1 MPQLKGRAGAGASA
15 FRWMFLSPEQPQAR
29 LPPMIGKTFT
39 TMLGGRE
46 LSIETGKLAKLVSG
60 SVTVRYGDTLLLVTA
75 QASDSQSKLDF
86 LPLTVEFE
94 ERHYAVGK
102 IPGSFQR
109 REGRPGEKAILS
121 ARITDRQIR
130 PLFPKGYR
138 HETQVIITV
147 LSADGQNA
155 PDVLGPIGAAAALSI
170 SDIPWAGPTACVRVG
185 QIDGQYVVNPTTEQL
200 TRSRMDLVVAGTR
213 EAVMMVECGAQTV
226 SEDDLVGAIEFAHA
240 EMQGVIALIEQMRA
254 EVGHEKFNFL
264 EEEGPATDYV
274 PELTEKAKA
283 AGLRDA
289 LLTHGKKDRS
299 ARLKALRNGLIE
311 SYVPDPTAEG
321 SAELTQALK
330 DAFGKVEKRELRRL
344 ILEENLRADGRDSK
358 TVRPIWI
365 EARPLPTAH
374 GSAVF
379 TRGETQ
385 VLGVTTLGTERDEIL
400 IDDLTAESGDKFLLH
415 YNFPP
420 YSTGEVK
427 RMGGQSRRE
436 IGHGNLAKRAI
447 RAVLPSFEEFPYVI
461 RVVGDV
467 LESNGSSSMGTVCAG
482 TLSLMDAGVPLK
494 APVAGVAMGLVMEG
508 EQYRVLTDI
517 LGLEDALGDMDFK
530 VCGTAEG
537 VTALQMDIKVGGITP
552 QIMREALAQAKEGR
566 LHILGKMAEV
576 LAAPRSELSPT
587 APRILSLKINPEL
600 IGKVIG
606 PGGKQ
611 VRELEAMGAQ
621 VTIEEDGTV
630 RIFSA
635 SGESAEAVKA
645 RIEAVTKEAKV
656 GEEFEG
662 TVVKIAPFGAFVNL
676 FPGQD
681 GMLHISQLSEQRV
694 ENVEDVLTVGDKLKV
709 KIANIDDRG
718 KIDLIRP
725 ELEGKVPLRE
735 PRAPRGGDRGPRRDG
750 DRGGDRGP
758 RREFSDRGPRPEG
771 ARSERPEGQ
780 RTERPAT
787 APATQE
793 SSQSSDAPATPVF
806 PRRED

>member
-1 MPQLKGRAGAGASA
+1 
-15 FRWMFLSPEQPQAR
+15 
-29 LPPMIGKTFT
+29 MIGKTYT
-39 TMLGGRE
+39 TVLGGRE
-46 LSIETGKLAKLVSG
+46 LSIETGRLAKLVSG
-60 SVTVRYGDTLLLVTA
+60 SVTVRYGDTMLLVTA
-75 QASDSQSKLDF
+75 QASDTQSKLDF

-102 IPGSFQR
+102 IPGSFHR

-147 LSADGQNA
+147 VSADGQNA
-155 PDVLGPIGAAAALSI
+155 PDVLGPIGASAALSL

-185 QIDGQYVVNPTTEQL
+185 QVDGQFVVNPTAEQL
-200 TRSRMDLVVAGTR
+200 SRSRMDLVVAGTKD
-213 EAVMMVECGAQTV
+213 AVMMVECGAQTV
-226 SEDDLVGAIEFAHA
+226 GEDELVAAIEFAHA
-240 EMQGVIALIEQMRA
+240 EMQGVIGLIETMRA
-254 EVGHEKFNFL
+254 ELGQEKFNFVAAA
-264 EEEGPATDYV
+264 GPSVDYV
-274 PELTEKAKA
+274 PEMAERALA

-289 LLTHGKKDRS
+289 LLTPKKKDRS
-299 ARLKALRNGLIE
+299 ARTKAVRNAVIE
-311 SYVPDPTAEG
+311 AMVPDVAAEG
-321 SAELTQALK
+321 AEEKIAALK
-330 DAFGKVEKRELRRL
+330 DAYSKVEKQELRRL
-344 ILEENLRADGRDSK
+344 ILEDDLRADGRNSR

-365 EARPLPTAH
+365 EARALPRAH
-374 GSAVF
+374 GSAIF

-400 IDDLTAESGDKFLLH
+400 IDDLTEETGDKFLLH

-436 IGHGNLAKRAI
+436 VGHGNLAKRAI

-467 LESNGSSSMGTVCAG
+467 LESNGSSSMATVCAG
-482 TLSLMDAGVPLK
+482 ILSLMDAGVPIK

-508 EQYRVLTDI
+508 ERYRVLTDI
-517 LGLEDALGDMDFK
+517 LGMEDALGDMDFK
-530 VCGTAEG
+530 VCGSAEG

-552 QIMREALAQAKEGR
+552 AIMREALAQAREGR

-576 LAAPRSELSPT
+576 LAAPRAELSPT
-587 APRILSLKINPEL
+587 APRIVSMKINPEL

-621 VTIEEDGTV
+621 VTIEEDGTI

-635 SGESAEAVKA
+635 DAAAAQAVQAKIA
-645 RIEAVTKEAKV
+645 GLTKEAKV
-656 GEEFEG
+656 GEEFHG
-662 TVVKIAPFGAFVNL
+662 TVVKTAAFGAFVNL

-681 GMLHISQLSEQRV
+681 GMLHISQISEERV
-694 ENVEDVLTVGDKLKV
+694 NAVEDVLKVGDKLHV
-709 KIANIDDRG
+709 KIVNIDDRG
-718 KIDLIRP
+718 KIDLVRP
-725 ELEGKVPLRE
+725 ELEGKVA
-735 PRAPRGGDRGPRRDG
+735 PRAPREPRSGDRGDRGPRRDFG
-750 DRGGDRGP
+750 DRGDRGP
-758 RREFSDRGPRPEG
+758 RREGGERREFSGERTDRGPRPE
-771 ARSERPEGQ
+771 
-780 RTERPAT
+780 RTEAGDAPAP
-787 APATQE
+787 APATDRNSNE
-793 SSQSSDAPATPVF
+793 
-806 PRRED
+806 

>member
-1 MPQLKGRAGAGASA
+1 
-15 FRWMFLSPEQPQAR
+15 
-29 LPPMIGKTFT
+29 MIGKTYT

-60 SVTVRYGDTLLLVTA
+60 SVTVRYGDTMLLVTA
-75 QASDSQSKLDF
+75 QASDTQSKLDF

-102 IPGSFQR
+102 IPGSFHR

-147 LSADGQNA
+147 VSADGQNA
-155 PDVLGPIGAAAALSI
+155 PDVLGPIGASAALSL

-185 QIDGQYVVNPTTEQL
+185 QVDGQFVVNPTAEQL
-200 TRSRMDLVVAGTR
+200 SRSRMDLVVAGTKD
-213 EAVMMVECGAQTV
+213 AVMMVECGAQTV
-226 SEDDLVGAIEFAHA
+226 GEDELVAAIEFAHA
-240 EMQGVIALIEQMRA
+240 EMQGVIGLIETMRA
-254 EVGHEKFNFL
+254 ELGQEKFNFVAAA
-264 EEEGPATDYV
+264 GPSVDYV
-274 PELTEKAKA
+274 PEMAERALA

-289 LLTHGKKDRS
+289 LLTPKKKDRS
-299 ARLKALRNGLIE
+299 ARTKAVRNAVIE
-311 SYVPDPTAEG
+311 AMVPDVAAEG
-321 SAELTQALK
+321 AEEKIAALK
-330 DAFGKVEKRELRRL
+330 DAYSKVEKQELRRL
-344 ILEENLRADGRDSK
+344 ILEDDLRADGRNSR

-365 EARPLPTAH
+365 EARALPRAH
-374 GSAVF
+374 GSAIF

-400 IDDLTAESGDKFLLH
+400 IDDLTEETGDKFLLH

-436 IGHGNLAKRAI
+436 VGHGNLAKRAI

-467 LESNGSSSMGTVCAG
+467 LESNGSSSMATVCAG
-482 TLSLMDAGVPLK
+482 ILSLMDAGVPIK

-508 EQYRVLTDI
+508 ERYRVLTDI
-517 LGLEDALGDMDFK
+517 LGMEDALGDMDFK
-530 VCGTAEG
+530 VCGSAEG

-552 QIMREALAQAKEGR
+552 AIMREALAQAREGR

-576 LAAPRSELSPT
+576 LAAPRAELSPT
-587 APRILSLKINPEL
+587 APRIVSMKINPEL

-621 VTIEEDGTV
+621 VTIEEDGTI

-635 SGESAEAVKA
+635 DAAAAQAVQAKIA
-645 RIEAVTKEAKV
+645 GLTKEAKV
-656 GEEFEG
+656 GEEFHG
-662 TVVKIAPFGAFVNL
+662 TVVKTAAFGAFVNL

-681 GMLHISQLSEQRV
+681 GMLHISQISEERV
-694 ENVEDVLTVGDKLKV
+694 NAVEDVLKVGDKLHV
-709 KIANIDDRG
+709 KIVNIDDRG
-718 KIDLIRP
+718 KIDLVRP
-725 ELEGKVPLRE
+725 ELEGKVA
-735 PRAPRGGDRGPRRDG
+735 PRAPREPRSGDRGDRGPRRDFG
-750 DRGGDRGP
+750 DRGDRGP
-758 RREFSDRGPRPEG
+758 RREGGERREFSGERTDRGPRPE
-771 ARSERPEGQ
+771 
-780 RTERPAT
+780 RTEAGDAPAP
-787 APATQE
+787 APATDRNSNE
-793 SSQSSDAPATPVF
+793 
-806 PRRED
+806 

>member
-1 MPQLKGRAGAGASA
+1 
-15 FRWMFLSPEQPQAR
+15 
-29 LPPMIGKTFT
+29 MIGKTYT

-46 LSIETGKLAKLVSG
+46 LSIETGRLAKLVSG
-60 SVTVRYGDTLLLVTA
+60 SVTLRYGDTLLLVTA
-75 QASDSQSKLDF
+75 QARDEKSLLDF

-155 PDVLGPIGAAAALSI
+155 PDVLGPIGASAALSV

-185 QIDGQYVVNPTTEQL
+185 QIDGQYVVNPTAEQL
-200 TRSRMDLVVAGTR
+200 ERSVMDLVVAGTR
-213 EAVMMVECGAQTV
+213 DAVMMVEAGAQTV
-226 SEDDLVGAIEFAHA
+226 DEETLVGAIEFAHA
-240 EMQGVIALIEQMRA
+240 EMQGVIGLIETMRA
-254 EVGHEKFNFL
+254 EIGLEKFNFL
-264 EEEGPATDYV
+264 AESDLSTDLV
-274 PELTEKAKA
+274 PELAEA
-283 AGLRDA
+283 ARVGGLRGA
-289 LLTHGKKDRS
+289 LLTVKKKERS
-299 ARLKALRNGLIE
+299 ANLKALRDRLIAE
-311 SYVPDPTAEG
+311 RVPEDAEDA
-321 SAELTQALK
+321 AERTLALK
-330 DAFGKVEKRELRRL
+330 AAFGKVEKQELRRL
-344 ILEENLRADGRDSK
+344 ILEDDLRADGRNSK

-365 EARPLPTAH
+365 ETRPLPRAH
-374 GSAVF
+374 GSAIF

-385 VLGVTTLGTERDEIL
+385 VLGVATLGTERDEIL
-400 IDDLTAESGDKFLLH
+400 IDDLSSETGDKFLLH

-461 RVVGDV
+461 RVVGEV
-467 LESNGSSSMGTVCAG
+467 LESNGSSSMATVCAG

-508 EQYRVLTDI
+508 ERYRILTDI

-530 VCGTAEG
+530 VCGSADG

-552 QIMREALAQAKEGR
+552 AVMREALAQAREAR

-576 LAAPRSELSPT
+576 LAAPRAELSPT
-587 APRILSLKINPEL
+587 APRIVSMKINPEL

-621 VTIEEDGTV
+621 VTIEEDGTI

-635 SGESAEAVKA
+635 SGEAAEAVRA
-645 RIEAVTKEAKV
+645 RISGLTREAKV

-662 TVVKIAPFGAFVNL
+662 TVVKTAPFGAFVNL
-676 FPGQD
+676 YPGQD
-681 GMLHISQLSEQRV
+681 GMLHISQMSEERI
-694 ENVEDVLTVGDKLKV
+694 NAVEDVLNVGDKLRV
-709 KIANIDDRG
+709 KIVNVDDRG

-725 ELEGKVPLRE
+725 ELEGKIA
-735 PRAPRGGDRGPRRDG
+735 PRAPREPRGDRGPRP
-750 DRGGDRGP
+750 DRGDRGP
-758 RREFSDRGPRPEG
+758 RPP
-771 ARSERPEGQ
+771 RSE
-780 RTERPAT
+780 
-787 APATQE
+787 
-793 SSQSSDAPATPVF
+793 
-806 PRRED
+806 

>member
-1 MPQLKGRAGAGASA
+1 
-15 FRWMFLSPEQPQAR
+15 
-29 LPPMIGKTFT
+29 MIGKTYS

-46 LSIETGKLAKLVSG
+46 LTIETGKLAKLVSG

-155 PDVLGPIGAAAALSI
+155 PDVLGPIGAAAALGI
-170 SDIPWAGPTACVRVG
+170 SDIPWDGPTACVRVG
-185 QIDGQYVVNPTTEQL
+185 QIDGQYVINPTAEAL
-200 TRSRMDLVVAGTR
+200 ERSRMDLVVAGTR

-226 SEDDLVGAIEFAHA
+226 SEDELVDAIEFAHR
-240 EMQGVIALIEQMRA
+240 EMQPVIDLLEQMRS
-254 EVGHEKFNFL
+254 EVGQEKFNFL
-264 EEEGPATDYV
+264 LEQDLAKDYV
-274 PELTEKAKA
+274 PELTEKAL
-283 AGLRDA
+283 AGGLKDA
-289 LLTHGKKDRS
+289 LLTRGKKDRS
-299 ARLKALRNGLIE
+299 VKTKALRDSIIAG
-311 SYVPDPTAEG
+311 YVPDPEAEG
-321 SAELTQALK
+321 AADLITALK
-330 DAFGKVEKRELRRL
+330 NAYAKVEKQELRRL
-344 ILEENLRADGRDSK
+344 ILEDDLRADGRNSR

-374 GSAVF
+374 GSAIF

-461 RVVGDV
+461 RVVGEV
-467 LESNGSSSMGTVCAG
+467 LESNGSSSMATVCAG
-482 TLSLMDAGVPLK
+482 TLSLMDAGVPIK

-517 LGLEDALGDMDFK
+517 LGMEDALGDMDFK
-530 VCGTAEG
+530 VCGSAEG

-576 LAAPRSELSPT
+576 LAAPRGELSPT
-587 APRILSLKINPEL
+587 APRILSMKINPEL

-621 VTIEEDGTV
+621 VTIEEDGTI

-635 SGESAEAVKA
+635 SGEKAEAVKA
-645 RIEAVTKEAKV
+645 RIEEVTREAKV
-656 GEEFEG
+656 SETYDG
-662 TVVKIAPFGAFVNL
+662 TVVKIAPFGAFVNI

-681 GMLHISQLSEQRV
+681 GMLHISQISEDRIESV
-694 ENVEDVLTVGDKLKV
+694 EEVLKVGDKLKV
-709 KIANIDDRG
+709 KIVNIDDRG
-718 KIDLIRP
+718 KLDLIRP
-725 ELEGKVPLRE
+725 ELEGKVAPRE
-735 PRAPRGGDRGPRRDG
+735 PRAPRGDRGPRPPRDGDRGSDRGPRRDFG
-750 DRGGDRGP
+750 
-758 RREFSDRGPRPEG
+758 DRGPRPEG
-771 ARSERPEGQ
+771 QRSEGQQ
-780 RTERPAT
+780 RTDAPRPERPAE
-787 APATQE
+787 APA
-793 SSQSSDAPATPVF
+793 SAPAAEGSLF
-806 PRRED
+806 PKREE

>member
-1 MPQLKGRAGAGASA
+1 
-15 FRWMFLSPEQPQAR
+15 
-29 LPPMIGKTFT
+29 MIGKTYT

-60 SVTVRYGDTLLLVTA
+60 SVTVRYGDTMLLVTA
-75 QASDSQSKLDF
+75 QASDTQSKLDF

-102 IPGSFQR
+102 IPGSFHR

-147 LSADGQNA
+147 VSADGQNA
-155 PDVLGPIGAAAALSI
+155 PDVLGPIGASAALSL

-185 QIDGQYVVNPTTEQL
+185 QVDGQFVVNPTVEQL
-200 TRSRMDLVVAGTR
+200 SRSRMDLVVAGTKD
-213 EAVMMVECGAQTV
+213 AVMMVECGAQTV
-226 SEDDLVGAIEFAHA
+226 GEDELVAAIEFAHA
-240 EMQGVIALIEQMRA
+240 EMQGVIGLIETMRA
-254 EVGHEKFNFL
+254 ELGQEKFNFVAAA
-264 EEEGPATDYV
+264 GPSVDYV
-274 PELTEKAKA
+274 PEMAERALA

-289 LLTHGKKDRS
+289 LLTPKKKDRS
-299 ARLKALRNGLIE
+299 ARTKAVRNAVIE
-311 SYVPDPTAEG
+311 AMVPDAAAEG
-321 SAELTQALK
+321 AEEKIAALK
-330 DAFGKVEKRELRRL
+330 DAYSKVEKQELRRL
-344 ILEENLRADGRDSK
+344 ILEDDLRADGRNSR

-365 EARPLPTAH
+365 EARALPRAH
-374 GSAVF
+374 GSAIF

-400 IDDLTAESGDKFLLH
+400 IDDLTEETGDKFLLH

-436 IGHGNLAKRAI
+436 VGHGNLAKRAI

-467 LESNGSSSMGTVCAG
+467 LESNGSSSMATVCAG
-482 TLSLMDAGVPLK
+482 ILSLMDAGVPIK

-508 EQYRVLTDI
+508 ERYRVLTDI
-517 LGLEDALGDMDFK
+517 LGMEDALGDMDFK
-530 VCGTAEG
+530 VCGSAEG

-552 QIMREALAQAKEGR
+552 AIMREALAQAREGR

-576 LAAPRSELSPT
+576 LAAPRAELSPT
-587 APRILSLKINPEL
+587 APRIVSMKINPEL

-621 VTIEEDGTV
+621 VTIEEDGTI

-635 SGESAEAVKA
+635 DAAAAQAVQAKIA
-645 RIEAVTKEAKV
+645 GLTKEAKV
-656 GEEFEG
+656 GEEFHG
-662 TVVKIAPFGAFVNL
+662 TVVKTAAFGAFVNL

-681 GMLHISQLSEQRV
+681 GMLHISQISEERV
-694 ENVEDVLTVGDKLKV
+694 NAVEDVLKVGDKLHV
-709 KIANIDDRG
+709 KIVNIDDRG
-718 KIDLIRP
+718 KIDLVRP
-725 ELEGKVPLRE
+725 ELEGKVA
-735 PRAPRGGDRGPRRDG
+735 PRAPREPRSGDRGDRGPRRDFG
-750 DRGGDRGP
+750 DRGDRGP
-758 RREFSDRGPRPEG
+758 RREGGERREFSGERTDRGPRPE
-771 ARSERPEGQ
+771 
-780 RTERPAT
+780 RTEAGDAPAP
-787 APATQE
+787 APATDRNSNE
-793 SSQSSDAPATPVF
+793 
-806 PRRED
+806 

>member
-1 MPQLKGRAGAGASA
+1 
-15 FRWMFLSPEQPQAR
+15 
-29 LPPMIGKTFT
+29 MIGKTYT

-46 LSIETGKLAKLVSG
+46 LSIETGRLAKLVSG
-60 SVTVRYGDTLLLVTA
+60 SVTLRYGDTLLLVTA
-75 QASDSQSKLDF
+75 QARDEKSTLDF

-155 PDVLGPIGAAAALSI
+155 PDVLGPIGASAALSV

-185 QIDGQYVVNPTTEQL
+185 QIDGQYVVNPTAEQL
-200 TRSRMDLVVAGTR
+200 ERSVMDLVVAGTR
-213 EAVMMVECGAQTV
+213 DAVMMVEAGAQTV
-226 SEDDLVGAIEFAHA
+226 DEETLVGAIEFAHA
-240 EMQGVIALIEQMRA
+240 EMQGVIGLIETMRA
-254 EVGHEKFNFL
+254 EIGLEKFNFL
-264 EEEGPATDYV
+264 AESDLSTDLV
-274 PELTEKAKA
+274 PELAEA
-283 AGLRDA
+283 ARVGGLRGA
-289 LLTHGKKDRS
+289 LLTVKKKERS
-299 ARLKALRNGLIE
+299 ANLKALRDRLIAE
-311 SYVPDPTAEG
+311 RVPEDAEDA
-321 SAELTQALK
+321 AERILALK
-330 DAFGKVEKRELRRL
+330 AAFGKVEKQELRRL
-344 ILEENLRADGRDSK
+344 ILEDDLRADGRNSK

-365 EARPLPTAH
+365 ETRPLPRAH
-374 GSAVF
+374 GSAIF

-385 VLGVTTLGTERDEIL
+385 VLGVATLGTERDEIL
-400 IDDLTAESGDKFLLH
+400 IDDLSSETGDKFLLH

-461 RVVGDV
+461 RVVGEV
-467 LESNGSSSMGTVCAG
+467 LESNGSSSMATVCAG

-508 EQYRVLTDI
+508 ERYRILTDI

-530 VCGTAEG
+530 VCGSADG

-552 QIMREALAQAKEGR
+552 AVMREALAQAREAR

-576 LAAPRSELSPT
+576 LAAPRAELSPT
-587 APRILSLKINPEL
+587 APRIVSMKINPEL

-621 VTIEEDGTV
+621 VTIEEDGTI

-635 SGESAEAVKA
+635 SGEAAEAVRA
-645 RIEAVTKEAKV
+645 RISGLTREAKV

-662 TVVKIAPFGAFVNL
+662 TVVKTAPFGAFVNL
-676 FPGQD
+676 YPGQD
-681 GMLHISQLSEQRV
+681 GMLHISQMSEERI
-694 ENVEDVLTVGDKLKV
+694 NAVEDVLNVGDKLRV
-709 KIANIDDRG
+709 KIVNVDDRG

-725 ELEGKVPLRE
+725 ELEGKIA
-735 PRAPRGGDRGPRRDG
+735 PRAPREPRGDRGPRP
-750 DRGGDRGP
+750 DRGDRGP
-758 RREFSDRGPRPEG
+758 RPP
-771 ARSERPEGQ
+771 RSE
-780 RTERPAT
+780 
-787 APATQE
+787 
-793 SSQSSDAPATPVF
+793 
-806 PRRED
+806 

>member
-1 MPQLKGRAGAGASA
+1 
-15 FRWMFLSPEQPQAR
+15 
-29 LPPMIGKTFT
+29 MIGKTFT

-75 QASDSQSKLDF
+75 QASDTQSKLDF

-264 EEEGPATDYV
+264 AEEGPANDYV

-311 SYVPDPTAEG
+311 GYVPDPTAEG

-508 EQYRVLTDI
+508 DNYRVLTDI

-576 LAAPRSELSPT
+576 LAAPRAELSPT
-587 APRILSLKINPEL
+587 APHILSLKINPEL

-735 PRAPRGGDRGPRRDG
+735 PRAPRGGDRGPAVTVTG
-750 DRGGDRGP
+750 RGP
-758 RREFSDRGPRPEG
+758 G
-771 ARSERPEGQ
+771 
-780 RTERPAT
+780 T
-787 APATQE
+787 APRVQRPWPT
-793 SSQSSDAPATPVF
+793 S
-806 PRRED
+806 

>member
-1 MPQLKGRAGAGASA
+1 
-15 FRWMFLSPEQPQAR
+15 
-29 LPPMIGKTFT
+29 MIGKTYK
-39 TMLGGRE
+39 TMLGERE

-60 SVTVRYGDTLLLVTA
+60 SVTLRYGDTVVLVTA
-75 QASDSQSKLDF
+75 QAREEKSTLDF

-102 IPGSFQR
+102 IPGSFHR

-147 LSADGQNA
+147 LSADQQNL
-155 PDVLGPIGAAAALSI
+155 PDVLGPIGASAALSI

-185 QIDGQYVVNPTTEQL
+185 QIDGQFVLNPTADQL
-200 TRSRMDLVVAGTR
+200 ERSRMDLVVAGTR
-213 EAVMMVECGAQTV
+213 DAVMMVEAGAQNV
-226 SEDDLVGAIEFAHA
+226 AEEELVAAIEFAHA
-240 EMQGVIALIEQMRA
+240 GMQGVLTLIEQMRA
-254 EVGHEKFNFL
+254 ELGQEKFNFL
-264 EEEGPATDYV
+264 ADGDLSTDLV
-274 PELTEKAKA
+274 PELAEAARA

-289 LLTHGKKDRS
+289 LLTAKKKDRS
-299 ARLKALRNGLIE
+299 AAIKALRDRLIQARI
-311 SYVPDPTAEG
+311 PDGEVEGAE
-321 SAELTQALK
+321 ERLVALK
-330 DAFGKVEKRELRRL
+330 SAFGKVEKQELRRL
-344 ILEENLRADGRDSK
+344 ILEDDLRADGRNSR

-365 EARPLPTAH
+365 ETRALPRAH
-374 GSAVF
+374 GSAIF

-385 VLGVTTLGTERDEIL
+385 VLGVATLGTERDEIL
-400 IDDLTAESGDKFLLH
+400 VDDLTTETGDKFLLH

-447 RAVLPSFEEFPYVI
+447 RAVLPTFEEFPYVI
-461 RVVGDV
+461 RLVGEV
-467 LESNGSSSMGTVCAG
+467 LESNGSSSMATVCSG
-482 TLSLMDAGVPLK
+482 TLALMDAGVPIK

-508 EQYRVLTDI
+508 EKYRVLTDI

-530 VCGTAEG
+530 VCGTADG
-537 VTALQMDIKVGGITP
+537 ITALQMDIKVGGITP
-552 QIMREALAQAKEGR
+552 QVMREALAQAREGR

-576 LAAPRSELSPT
+576 LAAPRAELSPT
-587 APRILSLKINPEL
+587 APRIVSIKINPEL

-611 VRELEAMGAQ
+611 IRELEAMGAQ
-621 VTIEEDGTV
+621 VTVEEDGTI

-635 SGESAEAVKA
+635 DGAAAEAVKA
-645 RIEAVTKEAKV
+645 RIEGITREAKV
-656 GEEFEG
+656 GEEFDG
-662 TVVKIAPFGAFVNL
+662 TVVKTAPFGAFVNL

-681 GMLHISQLSEQRV
+681 GMLHISQMSEERI
-694 ENVEDVLTVGDKLKV
+694 NAVEDVLNVGDKLRV

-725 ELEGKVPLRE
+725 ELEGKIAPRE
-735 PRAPRGGDRGPRRDG
+735 PRPARTGDRG
-750 DRGGDRGP
+750 DRGGRPP
-758 RREFSDRGPRPEG
+758 RRD
-771 ARSERPEGQ
+771 
-780 RTERPAT
+780 
-787 APATQE
+787 
-793 SSQSSDAPATPVF
+793 
-806 PRRED
+806 

>member
-1 MPQLKGRAGAGASA
+1 
-15 FRWMFLSPEQPQAR
+15 
-29 LPPMIGKTFT
+29 MIGKTYT
-39 TMLGGRE
+39 TVLGGRE

-60 SVTVRYGDTLLLVTA
+60 SVTVRYGDTMLLVTA
-75 QASDSQSKLDF
+75 QASDTQSKLDF

-102 IPGSFQR
+102 IPGSFHR

-147 LSADGQNA
+147 VSADGQNA
-155 PDVLGPIGAAAALSI
+155 PDVLGPIGASAALSL

-185 QIDGQYVVNPTTEQL
+185 QVDGQFVVNPTAEQL
-200 TRSRMDLVVAGTR
+200 SRSRMDLVVAGTKD
-213 EAVMMVECGAQTV
+213 AVMMVECGAQTV
-226 SEDDLVGAIEFAHA
+226 GEDELVAAIEFAHA
-240 EMQGVIALIEQMRA
+240 EMQGVIGLIETMRA
-254 EVGHEKFNFL
+254 ELGQEKFNFVAAA
-264 EEEGPATDYV
+264 GPSVDYV
-274 PELTEKAKA
+274 PEMAERALA

-289 LLTHGKKDRS
+289 LLTPKKKDRS
-299 ARLKALRNGLIE
+299 ARTKAVRNAVIE
-311 SYVPDPTAEG
+311 AMVPDAAAEG
-321 SAELTQALK
+321 AEEKIAALK
-330 DAFGKVEKRELRRL
+330 DAYSKVEKQELRRL
-344 ILEENLRADGRDSK
+344 ILEDDLRADGRNSR

-365 EARPLPTAH
+365 EARALPRAH
-374 GSAVF
+374 GSAIF

-400 IDDLTAESGDKFLLH
+400 IDDLTEETGDKFLLH

-436 IGHGNLAKRAI
+436 VGHGNLAKRAI

-467 LESNGSSSMGTVCAG
+467 LESNGSSSMATVCAG
-482 TLSLMDAGVPLK
+482 ILSLMDAGVPIK

-508 EQYRVLTDI
+508 ERYRVLTDI
-517 LGLEDALGDMDFK
+517 LGMEDALGDMDFK
-530 VCGTAEG
+530 VCGSAEG

-552 QIMREALAQAKEGR
+552 AIMREALAQAREGR

-576 LAAPRSELSPT
+576 LAAPRAELSPT
-587 APRILSLKINPEL
+587 APRIVSMKINPEL

-621 VTIEEDGTV
+621 VTIEEDGTI

-635 SGESAEAVKA
+635 DAAAAQAVQAKIA
-645 RIEAVTKEAKV
+645 GLTKEAKV
-656 GEEFEG
+656 GEEFHG
-662 TVVKIAPFGAFVNL
+662 TVVKTAAFGAFVNL

-681 GMLHISQLSEQRV
+681 GMLHISQISEERV
-694 ENVEDVLTVGDKLKV
+694 NAVEDVLKVGDKLHV
-709 KIANIDDRG
+709 KIVNIDDRG
-718 KIDLIRP
+718 KIDLVRP
-725 ELEGKVPLRE
+725 ELEGKVA
-735 PRAPRGGDRGPRRDG
+735 PRAPREPRSGDRGDRGPRRDFG
-750 DRGGDRGP
+750 DRGDRGP
-758 RREFSDRGPRPEG
+758 RREGGERREFGGERADRGPRPE
-771 ARSERPEGQ
+771 
-780 RTERPAT
+780 RTET
-787 APATQE
+787 G
-793 SSQSSDAPATPVF
+793 DAPAPAPTAD
-806 PRRED
+806 RNSNE

>member
-1 MPQLKGRAGAGASA
+1 
-15 FRWMFLSPEQPQAR
+15 
-29 LPPMIGKTFT
+29 MIGKTYS
-39 TMLGGRE
+39 TMLGGKE

-60 SVTVRYGDTLLLVTA
+60 SVTVRYGDTMLLVTA
-75 QASDSQSKLDF
+75 QARDDKSNLDF

-102 IPGSFQR
+102 IPGSFHR

-147 LSADGQNA
+147 LSADQQNA
-155 PDVLGPIGAAAALSI
+155 PDVLGPIGASAALSI

-185 QIDGQYVVNPTTEQL
+185 FLDGQYVVNPTVEQL
-200 TRSRMDLVVAGTR
+200 SRSTMDLVVAGTR
-213 EAVMMVECGAQTV
+213 DAVMMVEAGAQTV
-226 SEDDLVGAIEFAHA
+226 SEEDLVGAIEFAHA
-240 EMQGVIALIEQMRA
+240 EMQGVIALIEQMKA

-264 EEEGPATDYV
+264 ADSDLAKDFV
-274 PELTEKAKA
+274 PEMAEKAKA
-283 AGLRDA
+283 GGLRDA
-289 LLTHGKKDRS
+289 LLTSGKKNRS
-299 ARLKALRNGLIE
+299 ARMKALRDGIIAG
-311 SYVPDPTAEG
+311 YVPNAADPATEEEAEKV
-321 SAELTQALK
+321 TALK
-330 DAFGKVEKRELRRL
+330 NAFAKVEQQELRRL
-344 ILEENLRADGRDSK
+344 IIEEDLRADGRNSR

-365 EARPLPTAH
+365 EARPLPRAH
-374 GSAVF
+374 GSAIF

-385 VLGVTTLGTERDEIL
+385 VLGIATLGTDRDEIL
-400 IDDLTAESGDKFLLH
+400 VDDLTEETGDKFLLH

-436 IGHGNLAKRAI
+436 VGHGNLAKRAI

-461 RVVGDV
+461 RIVGEV
-467 LESNGSSSMGTVCAG
+467 LESNGSSSMATVCAG
-482 TLSLMDAGVPLK
+482 TLSLMDAGVPIK

-508 EQYRVLTDI
+508 EKYRVLTDI

-552 QIMREALAQAKEGR
+552 QIMREALSQAREGR
-566 LHILGKMAEV
+566 LHILSKMAEV
-576 LAAPRSELSPT
+576 LPAPRPELSPT

-611 VRELEAMGAQ
+611 IRELEAMGAQ
-621 VTIEEDGTV
+621 ITVEEDGTI

-635 SGESAEAVKA
+635 DGAAAEGVKA
-645 RIEAVTKEAKV
+645 KIESITREAKI
-656 GEEFEG
+656 GDEFHG
-662 TVVKIAPFGAFVNL
+662 TVVKTAPFGAFVNL

-681 GMLHISQLSEQRV
+681 GMLHISQISEQRINTV
-694 ENVEDVLTVGDKLKV
+694 EEVLRVGDKVLV
-709 KIANIDDRG
+709 KIAKIDDRG
-718 KIDLIRP
+718 KIDLVRP
-725 ELEGKVPLRE
+725 ELEGKVA
-735 PRAPRGGDRGPRRDG
+735 PRADRPPRRDGDRGPRRDG
-750 DRGGDRGP
+750 DRP
-758 RREFSDRGPRPEG
+758 PRPP
-771 ARSERPEGQ
+771 R
-780 RTERPAT
+780 
-787 APATQE
+787 QE
-793 SSQSSDAPATPVF
+793 
-806 PRRED
+806 